1 VLAPDDPLFSGIPP
15 YFSAGRYH
23 SLHVRR
29 GDVPDCLQVTAETGD
44 GVVMAVRHRT
54 LPIVAVQFHPESV
67 MTLHG
72 GLGRRLVRNVVD
84 EFCRTG

>member
-1 VLAPDDPLFSGIPP
+1 
-15 YFSAGRYH
+15 
-23 SLHVRR
+23 
-29 GDVPDCLQVTAETGD
+29 VPDCLQVTAETGD